1 MTHILLNIKYKN
13 RESILI
19 DDTIGKKLI
28 VDWTNYNLHTLVK
41 EPIMYVFPAA
51 YIMKKNDNEEL
62 YYHNVDMNENDVVR
76 KLDYCGY
83 TGLGL
88 LSESHI
94 SIHTYPEKN
103 TIHID
108 FFSCKQLDEDK
119 NKDFIEKR
127 LKQKESII
135 FQLTFINRELE

>member
-13 RESILI
+13 RESILT
-19 DDTIGKKLI
+19 DDTIGKNLI
-28 VDWTNYNLHTLVK
+28 IDWTNYNDHKLVK

-51 YIMKKNDNEEL
+51 YIIKKNDKEEL
-62 YYHNVDMNENDVVR
+62 CYNDSNENNVVQR
-76 KLDYCGY
+76 LDYSGY

-108 FFSCKQLDEDK
+108 FFSCKQLDKDK
-119 NKDFIEKR
+119 NTDFIEKR
-127 LKQKESII
+127 LKQKESTI